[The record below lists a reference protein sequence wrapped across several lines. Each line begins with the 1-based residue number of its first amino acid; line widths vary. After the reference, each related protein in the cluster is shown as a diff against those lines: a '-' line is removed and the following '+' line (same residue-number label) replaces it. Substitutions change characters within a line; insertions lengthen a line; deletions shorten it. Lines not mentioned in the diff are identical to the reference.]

1 MLNISKNDSVNPRM
15 DGKNFSSLIYVESK
29 VSGKVFKRIAWI
41 TILVLLILMFVPWTQ
56 NIQTYGKVITL
67 TPEQSPQTLNTTI
80 SGTVDRWY
88 VKEGDLVKKGDTI
101 IHLKEVKSE
110 YLDPNLVGNTTQQK
124 LLKMDAITNYQLKVE
139 ALQEQL
145 EAMKNEAVLK
155 VEQAKIKI
163 QQAELK
169 VQSDSISALAAKL
182 NLKTVEDQFIRFDE
196 LQKEGLKSQTDK
208 ENRDMKLQ
216 SAKAYEIEAFNKLL
230 ASRSELI
237 STKVEL
243 STVQT
248 KYQTNIAKTMSE
260 LSTAN
265 SSLLDAQI
273 EYQKLDNLLNNYSIR
288 NDMYYLLAPQDGY
301 ISQTLVKGVG
311 EVVKEG
317 EPIVTI
323 MPDDYEY
330 AVEIYVDP
338 IDLPLVNIGQHVRIQ
353 FDGWPAI
360 VFSGWPNT
368 SYGTYG
374 GEVYAIDR
382 FIGENGKYRILVKQE
397 EYDHPWPTQLR
408 YGSGTKSFVML
419 KDVPVWYELWRNI
432 NGFPPEF
439 YQSTDVNKESKSSEK

>member
-1 MLNISKNDSVNPRM
+1 MLNISKNNSVQPELTE
-15 DGKNFSSLIYVESK
+15 KNFSSLKYVENK
-29 VSGKVFKRIAWI
+29 VSGKVFKRIAII
-41 TILVLLILMFVPWTQ
+41 TLIVTLIMMFVPWTQ

-67 TPEQSPQTLNTTI
+67 SPEQSPQTLNTSI
-80 SGTVDRWY
+80 SGTVDKWF

-101 IHLKEVKSE
+101 LHLKEVKSE
-110 YLDPNLVGNTTQQK
+110 YLDPNLVGNTSLQK
-124 LLKMDAITNYQLKVE
+124 SLKQDAIDNYQLKVE
-139 ALQEQL
+139 ALKDQL
-145 EAMKNEAVLK
+145 EALQKEAQLK
-155 VEQAKIKI
+155 IEQAKIKI

-169 VQSDSISALAAKL
+169 VQSDSISAIAAQM
-182 NLKTVEDQFIRFDE
+182 NLKTVEDQFIRFDD
-196 LQKEGLKSQTDK
+196 LHKEGLKSQTDK

-216 SAKAYEIEAFNKLL
+216 NAKAYELEAVNKLL
-230 ASRSELI
+230 ASKSELI

-248 KYQTNIAKTMSE
+248 KYQTNIAKTMSD

-273 EYQKLDNLLNNYSIR
+273 EFQKLENQLNNYSIR
-288 NDMYYLLAPQDGY
+288 NDMYYLIAPQDGY

-317 EPIVTI
+317 EPVVTI
-323 MPDDYEY
+323 MPDEYDY

-338 IDLPLVNIGQHVRIQ
+338 IDLPLVSLGQHVRIQ

-360 VFSGWPNT
+360 VFSGWPNS

-382 FIGENGKYRILVKQE
+382 FIGENGKYRILVRQE
-397 EYDHPWPTQLR
+397 EKDHPWPTQLR
-408 YGSGTKSFVML
+408 YGSGTKSFIML

-439 YQSTDVNKESKSSEK
+439 YQSSKEDMDTKSGEK